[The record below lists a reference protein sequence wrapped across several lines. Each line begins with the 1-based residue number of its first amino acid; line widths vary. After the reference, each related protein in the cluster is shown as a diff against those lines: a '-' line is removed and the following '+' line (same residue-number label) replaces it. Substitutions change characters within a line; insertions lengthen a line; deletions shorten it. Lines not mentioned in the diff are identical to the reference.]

1 MSKKQINTTRT
12 LLKNNLIEEPSVN
25 FTEELMKKITTQ
37 EKNKSIIYN
46 PIISKKSFR
55 IIILTVISLLIVLL
69 SLPSSYFNS
78 PYNSLLVKFS
88 NIFTNLFSGIDFSFI
103 NKTPIIIPI
112 TIISGWILLFS
123 DILINKIINK
133 KVTTD

>member
-46 PIISKKSFR
+46 PIISKKSFG